1 MASTKATELAQLSR
15 KLTYNE
21 GTDVANIDGD
31 GSILTTGDNTDQLQ
45 EGSTNLYYLDSR
57 VRSALSAGTGITYN
71 STTGEIAAVQDISTT
86 SNPTFADVT
95 VDSLILTG
103 GTDANAGTLSW
114 NVDEGTLDV
123 ALENGVVLQ
132 TGQEQHFYGKASEA
146 ISNGDVV
153 MFAGAQGNHL
163 LIAKAD
169 EQSVGFAPEFVIG
182 IATQDFANNEFGYVT
197 SFGKV
202 RALDTSAYAEGTVLY
217 LDPTT
222 AGGLTSTK
230 PTPPNHVI
238 EIAAVTRAHAAEG
251 TVLVR
256 LIHMVDTDE
265 VTEGSTNLYYT
276 DARVETKIDS
286 YVTGGTGVDVT
297 SGAVSIGQAVA
308 TTDNVTFHDITATGN
323 VQIDGDLTVSGTTV
337 TINATNLA
345 VEDNMIYLNDGSA
358 VTNPDL
364 GFAGNYNDGTYAH
377 AGLFRDASDGVW
389 KFYDGYTPE
398 PDATAF
404 IDTGHASF
412 NLSSIQADTF
422 IGNVTGNVTGTVSDV
437 SNHDTD
443 DISEGSTNLYY
454 TDGRVQAAV
463 TQSYINSLNVD
474 ADTVDGKHYDDIIS
488 EATALAIALG

>member
-21 GTDVANIDGD
+21 GTDVAGIDGD
-31 GSILTTGDNTDQLQ
+31 GSFLTTGDNTDQLQ

-114 NVDEGTLDV
+114 NADEGTLDV

-132 TGQEQHFYGKASEA
+132 TGQEQHFYAKASEA

-169 EQSVGFAPEFVIG
+169 AQAVGFAPEFVIG

-230 PTPPNHVI
+230 PTPPDHIIQV
-238 EIAAVTRAHAAEG
+238 AAVTRAHAAQG
-251 TVLVR
+251 TILVR
-256 LIHMVDTDE
+256 PIHMVDTDE
-265 VTEGSTNLYYT
+265 VLEGSTNLYYT
-276 DARVETKIDS
+276 DARVAS
-286 YVTGGTGVDVT
+286 YLSANDYDTATNIIAAITDTAPGTLDTLNELAAALGDDPNF
-297 SGAVSIGQAVA
+297 A
-308 TTDNVTFHDITATGN
+308 TTTATSLADK
-323 VQIDGDLTVSGTTV
+323 ISRTT
-337 TINATNLA
+337 
-345 VEDNMIYLNDGSA
+345 D
-358 VTNPDL
+358 
-364 GFAGNYNDGTYAH
+364 
-377 AGLFRDASDGVW
+377 
-389 KFYDGYTPE
+389 
-398 PDATAF
+398 
-404 IDTGHASF
+404 
-412 NLSSIQADTF
+412 
-422 IGNVTGNVTGTVSDV
+422 
-437 SNHDTD
+437 DTD
-443 DISEGSTNLYY
+443 ALSEGSTNLYY
-454 TDGRVQAAV
+454 TDGRVQAVV

-474 ADTVDGKHYDDIIS
+474 ADTVDGKHYDEIIS

>member
-57 VRSALSAGTGITYN
+57 ARSALSAGTGITYN
-71 STTGEIAAVQDISTT
+71 STTGEIATVQNISTT

-103 GTDANAGTLSW
+103 GIDANAGTLSW
-114 NVDEGTLDV
+114 NADEGTLDV

-169 EQSVGFAPEFVIG
+169 AQAVGFTPEFVIG

-230 PTPPNHVI
+230 PTPPDHII

-265 VTEGSTNLYYT
+265 VLEGSTNLYYT
-276 DARVETKIDS
+276 DARVAS
-286 YVTGGTGVDVT
+286 YLSANDYDTATNIIAAITDTAPGTLDTLNELAAALGDDPNF
-297 SGAVSIGQAVA
+297 A
-308 TTDNVTFHDITATGN
+308 TTTATSLADK
-323 VQIDGDLTVSGTTV
+323 ISRTT
-337 TINATNLA
+337 
-345 VEDNMIYLNDGSA
+345 D
-358 VTNPDL
+358 
-364 GFAGNYNDGTYAH
+364 
-377 AGLFRDASDGVW
+377 
-389 KFYDGYTPE
+389 
-398 PDATAF
+398 
-404 IDTGHASF
+404 
-412 NLSSIQADTF
+412 
-422 IGNVTGNVTGTVSDV
+422 
-437 SNHDTD
+437 DTD
-443 DISEGSTNLYY
+443 ALSEGSTNLYY

-474 ADTVDGKHYDDIIS
+474 ADTVDGKHYDEIIS

>member
-57 VRSALSAGTGITYN
+57 ARSALSAGTGITYN
-71 STTGEIAAVQDISTT
+71 STTGEIATVQNISTT

-114 NVDEGTLDV
+114 NADEGTLDV

-169 EQSVGFAPEFVIG
+169 AQAVGFTPEFVIG

-230 PTPPNHVI
+230 PTPPDHII

-265 VTEGSTNLYYT
+265 VLEGSTNLYYT
-276 DARVETKIDS
+276 DARVAS
-286 YVTGGTGVDVT
+286 YLSANDYDTATNIIAAITDTAPGTLDTLNELAAALGDDPNF
-297 SGAVSIGQAVA
+297 A
-308 TTDNVTFHDITATGN
+308 TTTATSLADK
-323 VQIDGDLTVSGTTV
+323 ISRTT
-337 TINATNLA
+337 
-345 VEDNMIYLNDGSA
+345 D
-358 VTNPDL
+358 
-364 GFAGNYNDGTYAH
+364 
-377 AGLFRDASDGVW
+377 
-389 KFYDGYTPE
+389 
-398 PDATAF
+398 
-404 IDTGHASF
+404 
-412 NLSSIQADTF
+412 
-422 IGNVTGNVTGTVSDV
+422 
-437 SNHDTD
+437 DTD
-443 DISEGSTNLYY
+443 ALSEGSTNLYY

-474 ADTVDGKHYDDIIS
+474 ADTVDGKHYDEIIS
-488 EATALAIALG
+488 VATALAIALG

>member
-57 VRSALSAGTGITYN
+57 ARSALSAGTGITYN
-71 STTGEIAAVQDISTT
+71 STTGEIATVQNISTT
-86 SNPTFADVT
+86 SNPTFANVT

-114 NVDEGTLDV
+114 NADEGTLDV
-123 ALENGVVLQ
+123 ALENGVVLH
-132 TGQEQHFYGKASEA
+132 TGQEQHFYAKASEA

-169 EQSVGFAPEFVIG
+169 EQAVGFAPEFVIG

-230 PTPPNHVI
+230 PTPPDHII

-265 VTEGSTNLYYT
+265 VLEGSTNLYYT
-276 DARVETKIDS
+276 DARVAS
-286 YVTGGTGVDVT
+286 YLSANDYDTATNIIAAITDTAPGTLDTLNELAAALGDDPNF
-297 SGAVSIGQAVA
+297 A
-308 TTDNVTFHDITATGN
+308 TTTATSLADK
-323 VQIDGDLTVSGTTV
+323 ISRTT
-337 TINATNLA
+337 
-345 VEDNMIYLNDGSA
+345 D
-358 VTNPDL
+358 
-364 GFAGNYNDGTYAH
+364 
-377 AGLFRDASDGVW
+377 
-389 KFYDGYTPE
+389 
-398 PDATAF
+398 
-404 IDTGHASF
+404 
-412 NLSSIQADTF
+412 
-422 IGNVTGNVTGTVSDV
+422 
-437 SNHDTD
+437 DTD
-443 DISEGSTNLYY
+443 ALSEGSTNLYY

-474 ADTVDGKHYDDIIS
+474 ADTVDGKHYDEIIS

>member
-57 VRSALSAGTGITYN
+57 ARSALSAGTGITYN
-71 STTGEIAAVQDISTT
+71 STTGEIATVQNISTT

-114 NVDEGTLDV
+114 NADEGTLDV

-169 EQSVGFAPEFVIG
+169 AQAVGFTPEFVIG

-230 PTPPNHVI
+230 PTPPDHII

-265 VTEGSTNLYYT
+265 VLEGSTNLYYT
-276 DARVETKIDS
+276 DARVAS
-286 YVTGGTGVDVT
+286 YLSANDYDTATNIIAAITDTAPGTLDTLNELAAALGDDPNF
-297 SGAVSIGQAVA
+297 A
-308 TTDNVTFHDITATGN
+308 TTTATSLADK
-323 VQIDGDLTVSGTTV
+323 ISRTT
-337 TINATNLA
+337 
-345 VEDNMIYLNDGSA
+345 D
-358 VTNPDL
+358 
-364 GFAGNYNDGTYAH
+364 
-377 AGLFRDASDGVW
+377 
-389 KFYDGYTPE
+389 
-398 PDATAF
+398 
-404 IDTGHASF
+404 
-412 NLSSIQADTF
+412 
-422 IGNVTGNVTGTVSDV
+422 
-437 SNHDTD
+437 DTD
-443 DISEGSTNLYY
+443 ALSEGSTNLYY

-474 ADTVDGKHYDDIIS
+474 ADTVDGKHYDEIIS

>member
-57 VRSALSAGTGITYN
+57 ARSALSAGTGITYN
-71 STTGEIAAVQDISTT
+71 STTGEIATVQNISTT

-114 NVDEGTLDV
+114 NADEGTLDV

-169 EQSVGFAPEFVIG
+169 AQAVGFTPEFVIG

-197 SFGKV
+197 PFGKV

-230 PTPPNHVI
+230 PTPPDHII

-265 VTEGSTNLYYT
+265 VLEGSTNLYYT
-276 DARVETKIDS
+276 DARVAS
-286 YVTGGTGVDVT
+286 YLSANDYDTATNIIAAITDTAPGTLDTLNELAAALGDDPNF
-297 SGAVSIGQAVA
+297 A
-308 TTDNVTFHDITATGN
+308 TTTATSLADK
-323 VQIDGDLTVSGTTV
+323 ISRTT
-337 TINATNLA
+337 
-345 VEDNMIYLNDGSA
+345 D
-358 VTNPDL
+358 
-364 GFAGNYNDGTYAH
+364 
-377 AGLFRDASDGVW
+377 
-389 KFYDGYTPE
+389 
-398 PDATAF
+398 
-404 IDTGHASF
+404 
-412 NLSSIQADTF
+412 
-422 IGNVTGNVTGTVSDV
+422 
-437 SNHDTD
+437 DTD
-443 DISEGSTNLYY
+443 ALSEGSTNLYY

-474 ADTVDGKHYDDIIS
+474 ADTVDGKHYDEIIS

>member
-57 VRSALSAGTGITYN
+57 ARSALSAGTGITYN
-71 STTGEIAAVQDISTT
+71 STTGEIATVQNISTT
-86 SNPTFADVT
+86 SNPTFANVT

-114 NVDEGTLDV
+114 NADEGTLDV

-132 TGQEQHFYGKASEA
+132 TGQEQHFYAKASEA

-169 EQSVGFAPEFVIG
+169 EQAVGFAPEFVIG

-230 PTPPNHVI
+230 PTPPDHII

-265 VTEGSTNLYYT
+265 VLEGSTNLYYT
-276 DARVETKIDS
+276 DARVAS
-286 YVTGGTGVDVT
+286 YLSANDYDTATNIIAAITDTAPGTLDTLNELAAALGDDPNF
-297 SGAVSIGQAVA
+297 A
-308 TTDNVTFHDITATGN
+308 TTTATSLADK
-323 VQIDGDLTVSGTTV
+323 ISRTT
-337 TINATNLA
+337 
-345 VEDNMIYLNDGSA
+345 D
-358 VTNPDL
+358 
-364 GFAGNYNDGTYAH
+364 
-377 AGLFRDASDGVW
+377 
-389 KFYDGYTPE
+389 
-398 PDATAF
+398 
-404 IDTGHASF
+404 
-412 NLSSIQADTF
+412 
-422 IGNVTGNVTGTVSDV
+422 
-437 SNHDTD
+437 DTD
-443 DISEGSTNLYY
+443 ALSEGSTNLYY

-474 ADTVDGKHYDDIIS
+474 ADTVDGKHYDEIIS